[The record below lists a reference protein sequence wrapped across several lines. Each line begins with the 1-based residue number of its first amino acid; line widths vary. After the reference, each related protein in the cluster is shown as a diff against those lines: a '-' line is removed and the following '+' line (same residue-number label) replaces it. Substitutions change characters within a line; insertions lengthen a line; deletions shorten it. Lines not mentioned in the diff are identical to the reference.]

1 MLNGAVSLQLSAKPP
16 SERERERE
24 RERRGRKKKKKER
37 RGTIFTL
44 TAWQMGSGIC
54 KELSVMKLTSLLHL
68 LPPCLGILV
77 PAHHKSNHLSRKL
90 GSSEAD
96 SSHHTDGVRT
106 TAVAVAACRP
116 RAGSCVTPQRR
127 PSHTTAAPAA

>member
-16 SERERERE
+16 SERERE

-96 SSHHTDGVRT
+96 SSHHMDGVRT